1 MIYKDTQQQIR
12 NAVGGLL
19 NGFLAKHDPS
29 DPSYREA
36 IQQKA
41 GHGGELKPFHEALLT
56 PMISTISRYERSFST
71 TLGSMFEVAA
81 ELVGKQN
88 FAYAHRQYVV
98 KAQMGSAA
106 NTTIESIRNE
116 IETRKMQERYPE
128 FVDAVVSSF
137 HADTITRSIK
147 ADLYIRSTSGSEM
160 FFEMKSPKPNKS
172 QCLDVTEKL
181 LRIHAL
187 RHAGPPKVNTY
198 YAMSYNPYGSKDQ
211 YKHSF
216 AVNLLDMKN
225 QVLLGP
231 EFWELLGG
239 PGTYEEVVQL
249 FVKIGDEHR
258 TDVLRVLVP

>member
-1 MIYKDTQQQIR
+1 MLR
-12 NAVGGLL
+12 
-19 NGFLAKHDPS
+19 GFLAKHDPS
-29 DPSYREA
+29 DPSYQDILYE
-36 IQQKA
+36 KA
-41 GHGGELKPFHEALLT
+41 GQRGALKPFHEALLT
-56 PMISTISRYERSFST
+56 PVVTTISRYERSFST

-88 FAYAHRQYVV
+88 FAYAQRQYPVEG
-98 KAQMGSAA
+98 QMGAA
-106 NTTIESIRNE
+106 ASTTIESIRNE
-116 IETRKMQERYPE
+116 IETTKMQGRYE
-128 FVDAVVSSF
+128 SYVDAIARSF

-147 ADLYIRSTSGSEM
+147 ADLYVLDAEGNET

-187 RHAGPPKVNTY
+187 RQSGPPKVKTY
-198 YAMSYNPYGSKDQ
+198 YAMSYNPYGTRSQ

-216 AVNLLDMKN
+216 AMNLLDMKN
-225 QVLLGP
+225 QVLLGQ

-239 PGTYEEVVQL
+239 QGTYEQIVDL
-249 FVKIGDEHR
+249 FVQVGREHR